1 MLDSG
6 ASSNFMSVS
15 LVEAL
20 QLKMHKSLSHKVR
33 LADGKILQTLGQV
46 KCKVDFGGYT
56 YLGSFHVL
64 NGEVP
69 LILGMDFLTSAHPHI
84 DFRNKQVVCYAGTQ
98 KYNLPTCDIG
108 TVEDHVAGD
117 QNVFSGLEVEDSD
130 VEITSDETGEKL
142 ADVGSSRSNDT
153 MAGDCRDESVL
164 KVKRERKC

>member
-6 ASSNFMSVS
+6 TSSNFMSAS

-64 NGEVP
+64 SGQVP
-69 LILGMDFLTSAHPHI
+69 LILGMDFLTSAQPHI
-84 DFRNKQVVCYAGTQ
+84 NFRDKKVVCYAGTQ

-108 TVEDHVAGD
+108 TVDDHVVGD
-117 QNVFSGLEVEDSD
+117 QNVFSGLEIEDNG
-130 VEITSDETGEKL
+130 VGKTSEEAEEKL
-142 ADVGSSRSNDT
+142 ADVDSSRSNDT
-153 MAGDCRDESVL
+153 MAGDCRDESIL
-164 KVKRERKC
+164 KVKKGRKC